1 MDSSNPQEIQ
11 ALVQELQLARNQ
23 IQTVSTQINEISL
36 TLESLSKQDKNRPVF
51 RAVGNL
57 LLEVDD
63 RDELIKELSV
73 PSKKAKL
80 EVAVKTTQF
89 VCRLL
94 PCEFTTFETLDDHHD
109 HLKLNHSPAL
119 RVPRANTRLTVYRPT
134 QVANDI
140 WDKSRTSSWT
150 LRF

>member
-1 MDSSNPQEIQ
+1 MDNSNPQDLQ

-63 RDELIKELSV
+63 RDELVKELSL
-73 PSKKAKL
+73 SKPLVVRLAGTNVEEGKNILSQSGLKIIPADDL
-80 EVAVKTTQF
+80 DDAAVKI
-89 VCRLL
+89 VSAVK
-94 PCEFTTFETLDDHHD
+94 ES
-109 HLKLNHSPAL
+109 N
-119 RVPRANTRLTVYRPT
+119 
-134 QVANDI
+134 
-140 WDKSRTSSWT
+140 
-150 LRF
+150 

>member
-1 MDSSNPQEIQ
+1 MDNPNTQDIQ

-63 RDELIKELSV
+63 RDELVNELST
-73 PSKKAKL
+73 SK
-80 EVAVKTTQF
+80 E
-89 VCRLL
+89 
-94 PCEFTTFETLDDHHD
+94 TFEL
-109 HLKLNHSPAL
+109 HLQNSKCVIKKQMCVLSW
-119 RVPRANTRLTVYRPT
+119 
-134 QVANDI
+134 NDCLI
-140 WDKSRTSSWT
+140 VWGN
-150 LRF
+150 

>member
-1 MDSSNPQEIQ
+1 MENSNPQDIQ

-63 RDELIKELSV
+63 RDDLVKELSL
-73 PSKKAKL
+73 SK
-80 EVAVKTTQF
+80 E
-89 VCRLL
+89 
-94 PCEFTTFETLDDHHD
+94 TFES
-109 HLKLNHSPAL
+109 HLQRMVERENDL
-119 RVPRANTRLTVYRPT
+119 RT
-134 QVANDI
+134 QYDAAV
-140 WDKSRTSSWT
+140 SSM
-150 LRF
+150 

>member
-1 MDSSNPQEIQ
+1 MDQTNPQDIQ

-63 RDELIKELSV
+63 RNELVKELSS
-73 PSKKAKL
+73 SK
-80 EVAVKTTQF
+80 E
-89 VCRLL
+89 
-94 PCEFTTFETLDDHHD
+94 TFESHLERMVERDLTHYDDVFDLLDIFYIQGWDEF
-109 HLKLNHSPAL
+109 
-119 RVPRANTRLTVYRPT
+119 
-134 QVANDI
+134 VANVET
-140 WDKSRTSSWT
+140 WVGKNHET
-150 LRF
+150 

>member
-1 MDSSNPQEIQ
+1 MDNSNPQDMQ

-63 RDELIKELSV
+63 RDELVKELS
-73 PSKKAKL
+73 SS
-80 EVAVKTTQF
+80 
-89 VCRLL
+89 RD
-94 PCEFTTFETLDDHHD
+94 TFES
-109 HLKLNHSPAL
+109 HLQRMVERENEL
-119 RVPRANTRLTVYRPT
+119 RSQYDSIV
-134 QVANDI
+134 
-140 WDKSRTSSWT
+140 SSME
-150 LRF
+150 

>member
-1 MDSSNPQEIQ
+1 MDSSNPQEIK

-63 RDELIKELSV
+63 RDELVNELST
-73 PSKKAKL
+73 SK
-80 EVAVKTTQF
+80 E
-89 VCRLL
+89 
-94 PCEFTTFETLDDHHD
+94 TFES
-109 HLKLNHSPAL
+109 HLQRMVERENEL
-119 RVPRANTRLTVYRPT
+119 RSQYDSVV
-134 QVANDI
+134 
-140 WDKSRTSSWT
+140 SSME
-150 LRF
+150 